1 MTEDIIENGLRLY
14 LQEIAEY
21 PLLTPQEEQNLVQK
35 VRKGDKDAREKLI
48 NSNLRLVIS
57 IARTYRNCGL
67 PFLDLIQEGN
77 IGLIKAVDSYDPN
90 EGNRFS
96 TFATYWIRQK
106 IGRALSND
114 SRSIRLPAHIA
125 ELQSTLKNTA
135 SKVLATT
142 GKEATA
148 KELSDMLGMD
158 AEKVKNAF
166 GNEYEISSLDIPV
179 GFDEETT
186 VGDLV
191 PDSTQNIAA
200 AIEAEEDRTT
210 IAAVIDTLSPKE
222 KEIINK
228 RFGLN
233 NTVPMTLE
241 AIGNQLGISK
251 ERVRQRQNAAL
262 RKLRN
267 PCRSNL
273 LKDCFI

>member
-135 SKVLATT
+135 SNALAST
-142 GKEATA
+142 GKEASLE
-148 KELSDMLGMD
+148 ELSNMLD
-158 AEKVKNAF
+158 IDTKKIKNALENGF
-166 GNEYEISSLDIPV
+166 EISSLDIPV
-179 GFDEETT
+179 GMDEETT

-191 PDSTQNIAA
+191 PDSSKDLTAMF
-200 AIEAEEDRTT
+200 EETEDKKT
-210 IAAVIDTLSPKE
+210 IQAVINTLSPKE
-222 KEIINK
+222 KEIIVK
-228 RFGLN
+228 RFGLGCA
-233 NTVPMTLE
+233 PMTLE
-241 AIGNQLGISK
+241 AVGKQLGISK

>member
-1 MTEDIIENGLRLY
+1 MTENIIENGLRLY
-14 LQEIAEY
+14 LKEIAEY
-21 PLLTPQEEQNLVQK
+21 PLLTPQEEQDLTQK
-35 VRKGDKDAREKLI
+35 AYKGDKDAREKLI
-48 NSNLRLVIS
+48 NSNLRLVVS
-57 IARTYRNCGL
+57 VARTYKNCGL
-67 PFLDLIQEGN
+67 SFLDLIQEGN
-77 IGLIKAVDSYDPN
+77 VGLIKAVDSYNPN

-125 ELQSTLKNTA
+125 ELQSTLKNAA
-135 SKVLATT
+135 SNALAST
-142 GKEATA
+142 GKEATIE
-148 KELSDMLGMD
+148 ELSNMLGID

-166 GNEYEISSLDIPV
+166 GNEFEISSLDVPV
-179 GFDEETT
+179 GIDEETT

-191 PDSTQNIAA
+191 PDSSTDLVAA
-200 AIEAEEDRTT
+200 FEEAEDKET
-210 IAAVIDTLSPKE
+210 IQAVIDTLSPKE
-222 KEIINK
+222 KEIIVK
-228 RFGLN
+228 RFGLGC
-233 NTVPMTLE
+233 VPMTLE

>member
-14 LQEIAEY
+14 LKEIAEY

-35 VRKGDKDAREKLI
+35 VRKGNKDAREKLI
-48 NSNLRLVIS
+48 NSNLRLVVS

-67 PFLDLIQEGN
+67 SFLDLIQEGN

-135 SKVLATT
+135 SNALAST
-142 GKEATA
+142 GKEASL
-148 KELSDMLGMD
+148 KELSDMLD
-158 AEKVKNAF
+158 IDVKKVKNALENGF
-166 GNEYEISSLDIPV
+166 EISSLDIPV
-179 GFDEETT
+179 GMDEETT

-191 PDSTQNIAA
+191 PDSSKDLTAMF
-200 AIEAEEDRTT
+200 EETEDKKT
-210 IAAVIDTLSPKE
+210 IQAVIDTLSPKE
-222 KEIINK
+222 KEIIVK
-228 RFGLN
+228 RFGLGCA
-233 NTVPMTLE
+233 PMTLE
-241 AIGNQLGISK
+241 AVGKQLGISK

>member
-14 LQEIAEY
+14 LKEIAEY

-48 NSNLRLVIS
+48 NSNLRLVVS

-67 PFLDLIQEGN
+67 SFLDLIQEGN

-135 SKVLATT
+135 SNALAST
-142 GKEATA
+142 GKEASL
-148 KELSDMLGMD
+148 KELSDMLD
-158 AEKVKNAF
+158 IDVKKVKNALENGF
-166 GNEYEISSLDIPV
+166 EISSLDIPV
-179 GFDEETT
+179 GMDEETT

-191 PDSTQNIAA
+191 PDSSKDLTAMF
-200 AIEAEEDRTT
+200 EETEDKKT
-210 IAAVIDTLSPKE
+210 IQAVIDTLSPKE
-222 KEIINK
+222 KEIIVK
-228 RFGLN
+228 RFGLGCA
-233 NTVPMTLE
+233 PMTLE
-241 AIGNQLGISK
+241 AVGKQLGISK

>member
-1 MTEDIIENGLRLY
+1 MTENIIENGLRLY
-14 LQEIAEY
+14 LKEIAEY
-21 PLLTPQEEQNLVQK
+21 PLLTPQEEQSLVQK
-35 VRKGDKDAREKLI
+35 VQKGDKDAREKLI
-48 NSNLRLVIS
+48 NSNLRLVVS

-67 PFLDLIQEGN
+67 SFLDLIQEGN

-135 SKVLATT
+135 SEALAST
-142 GKEATA
+142 GKEASLE
-148 KELSDMLGMD
+148 ELSNMLDIDM
-158 AEKVKNAF
+158 KKIKNALENGF
-166 GNEYEISSLDIPV
+166 EISSLDIPV
-179 GFDEETT
+179 GMDEETT

-191 PDSTQNIAA
+191 PDSSKDLTATF
-200 AIEAEEDRTT
+200 EETEDKKT
-210 IAAVIDTLSPKE
+210 IQAVINTLSPKE
-222 KEIINK
+222 KEIIVK
-228 RFGLN
+228 RFGLGCA
-233 NTVPMTLE
+233 PMTLE
-241 AIGNQLGISK
+241 AVGEQLGISK